1 MDIVAQNDNIFR
13 HSDEVEANFIVS
25 ERESGFNNF
34 EGTTSTG
41 YIQ

>member
-1 MDIVAQNDNIFR
+1 MDIVVAQNDNFR
-13 HSDEVEANFIVS
+13 HSEVEANSVVS